1 MYILHFFLH
10 VPSKLVNLNNL
21 SHNNLIYFYAQLFK
35 FACFKTM
42 FQKKK
47 EKLSEDQRE
56 AGRMPRTIE
65 IELSRDLTDTA
76 SPGDVVTITG
86 TRSFFHGIKE
96 LKRTKN
102 SFIMIFA
109 NLVKSDLL

>member
-1 MYILHFFLH
+1 
-10 VPSKLVNLNNL
+10 
-21 SHNNLIYFYAQLFK
+21 
-35 FACFKTM
+35 M
-42 FQKKK
+42 FQKK

-86 TRSFFHGIKE
+86 IKSFFCIYSRVK
-96 LKRTKN
+96 KN
-102 SFIMIFA
+102 
-109 NLVKSDLL
+109 